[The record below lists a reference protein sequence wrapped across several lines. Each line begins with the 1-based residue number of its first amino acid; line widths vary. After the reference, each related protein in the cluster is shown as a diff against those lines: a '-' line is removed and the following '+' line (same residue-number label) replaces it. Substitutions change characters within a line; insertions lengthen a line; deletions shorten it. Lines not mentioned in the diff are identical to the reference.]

1 VVLAQKVRLAVG
13 LLVTAVE
20 TDQVVPAVAVRLLGM
35 AAVQAHGK
43 VLLIGLAAVAVVVLQ
58 LF

>member
-20 TDQVVPAVAVRLLGM
+20 TDQVVPAVAVQLLGM

-43 VLLIGLAAVAVVVLQ
+43 VLLIGLAAEAVVVLQ
-58 LF
+58 LS